1 MPLWRPGVEV
11 IVASTGH
18 AVLTIAPD
26 IPDCR
31 LVSLRADGFGD
42 ARDPRLIAAFAGPG
56 GWIDCQK
63 ILMAGRGSGHPGV
76 PPRLAGRP
84 DLTTHPRAALA
95 VRVRDPLRLMGYAAR
110 CRSALAVVSR
120 GVAGLTELSAGGGGR
135 SYPPADEKGESG
147 GACAT

>member
-1 MPLWRPGVEV
+1 MAAATL
-11 IVASTGH
+11 A
-18 AVLTIAPD
+18 
-26 IPDCR
+26 CR
-31 LVSLRADGFGD
+31 R
-42 ARDPRLIAAFAGPG
+42 
-56 GWIDCQK
+56 GW
-63 ILMAGRGSGHPGV
+63 
-76 PPRLAGRP
+76 LAGQ
-84 DLTTHPRAALA
+84 TSATHPRAAFA

>member
-76 PPRLAGRP
+76 PPRLEN
-84 DLTTHPRAALA
+84 
-95 VRVRDPLRLMGYAAR
+95 
-110 CRSALAVVSR
+110 
-120 GVAGLTELSAGGGGR
+120 GVEIERLSAGGGGR
-135 SYPPADEKGESG
+135 SYPHAGEKGESG